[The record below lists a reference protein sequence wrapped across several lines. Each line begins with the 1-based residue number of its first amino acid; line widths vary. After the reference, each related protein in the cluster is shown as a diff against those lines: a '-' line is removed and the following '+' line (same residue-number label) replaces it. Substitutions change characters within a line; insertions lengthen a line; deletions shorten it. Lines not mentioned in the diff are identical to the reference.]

1 MKAEMD
7 IGTDKKA
14 FQINLDAKK
23 YGTFAEIGAGQ
34 EVARRFFHVGGAAGT
49 VAKTMSAYDM
59 TFSDAIYGPAD
70 RYVSRNRLQTM
81 LDHEYK
87 LLIERLDQKLGGVR
101 TFFVF
106 ADTVAARS
114 FKQHNESHGWL
125 GVRFQPEPRGEPS
138 QIIIHV
144 RMLDESNVD
153 QQEALGIIGVNLL
166 FGAFYHPQPEKLIA
180 SLQENLDPNRMQ
192 IDLIKF
198 SGPAYAGVDN
208 RLMSLQLVSQGLT
221 DAVIFTADGG
231 EMVQAADILYK
242 KSILVE
248 RGSFRP
254 VTYATN
260 DMLNGARS
268 VFLKQSG
275 TSDADLVVLM
285 EMTLENLLAEGQLNH
300 ADFLA
305 RVDILGALGRTVIIS
320 KFGEYF
326 RLASYLSRYTSRKI
340 GLVMGVPSL
349 LEIFD
354 EKYYLAL
361 EGGILEALGRM
372 FKSGLKLYVYPM
384 IDEQTGE
391 LVTAKKLEVAP
402 NLRSLYR
409 YLVENEF
416 IQEITDY
423 NPEYLRIHPP
433 ETLAKLQ
440 SGDAGLGTNG
450 AAGSDQNHQEPP
462 VLRLP
467 GGAGELAAV
476 FCGFY
481 ALKTA
486 GSHRQKTGVVGTLPA
501 IWNAASWRGA
511 EILSLASISA
521 STSSKASCSSER
533 ATTALS

>member
-1 MKAEMD
+1 
-7 IGTDKKA
+7 
-14 FQINLDAKK
+14 
-23 YGTFAEIGAGQ
+23 
-34 EVARRFFHVGGAAGT
+34 
-49 VAKTMSAYDM
+49 M
-59 TFSDAIYGPAD
+59 TFSDAIYGSAQ
-70 RYVSRNRLQTM
+70 RYVSRDRLQTM
-81 LDHEYK
+81 LDHEYS
-87 LLIERLDQKLGGVR
+87 LLIERLDNKLGGVR

-125 GVRFQPEPRGEPS
+125 GVRFQNEPRGEPS
-138 QIIIHV
+138 QIVIHV
-144 RMLDESNVD
+144 RMLDEGNVD

-166 FGAFYHPQPEKLIA
+166 FGAFYHEQPEKLIA
-180 SLQENLDPNRMQ
+180 SLQENLAPNRMQ
-192 IDLIKF
+192 VDLIKF
-198 SGPAYAGVDN
+198 SGPAYANVDN

-221 DAVIFTADGG
+221 DAVIFTADG

-260 DMLNGARS
+260 DMLNGARA
-268 VFLKQSG
+268 VFLEQSG
-275 TSDADLVVLM
+275 SADADFVVLM

-326 RLASYLSRYTSRKI
+326 RLASYLSRYTSRMI

-354 EKYYLAL
+354 EKYYLSL

-384 IDEQTGE
+384 IDEETGD
-391 LVTAKKLEVAP
+391 LVTARKLEVAP

-409 YLVENEF
+409 YLIENEF

-423 NPEYLRIHPP
+423 NAAYLRIHPP

-440 SGDAGLGTNG
+440 SGDPAWESMVPPEVAQIIKDQRFFGYR
-450 AAGSDQNHQEPP
+450 AA
-462 VLRLP
+462 
-467 GGAGELAAV
+467 
-476 FCGFY
+476 
-481 ALKTA
+481 TA
-486 GSHRQKTGVVGTLPA
+486 
-501 IWNAASWRGA
+501 N
-511 EILSLASISA
+511 
-521 STSSKASCSSER
+521 
-533 ATTALS
+533 